1 MAKAHSMVV
10 QLLRLPTLDNVMGLL
25 ILSWAEFGQVS
36 KAFPLAC
43 ACSPARRILNLASG

>member
-36 KAFPLAC
+36 ERFRTQVRAHQLAEF
-43 ACSPARRILNLASG
+43 

>member
-36 KAFPLAC
+36 EPVPLVG
-43 ACSPARRILNLASG
+43 ACSPARRIRNLASG